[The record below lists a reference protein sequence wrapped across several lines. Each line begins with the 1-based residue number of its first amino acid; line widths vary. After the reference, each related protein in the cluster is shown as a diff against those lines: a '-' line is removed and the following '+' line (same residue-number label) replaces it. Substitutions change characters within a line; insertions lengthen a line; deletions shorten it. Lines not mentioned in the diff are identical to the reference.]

1 MSPGSNG
8 APNPRKLRD
17 AYPSPQRDTPES
29 TPARFLGASGI
40 YAGRATLVPV
50 YVIQS
55 GKGPCKIGRAQDVRQ
70 RLSDLQTSTHEQLR
84 LVAAYEGGVA
94 EETALHRQFA
104 ALRLN
109 GEWFDLTPEA
119 ALRDIKL
126 KPFEA
131 PPKQARASGYVPVTK
146 WRPYLIELMDDA
158 GLEPVG
164 ARRIGP
170 GYHDAELTRMTNAFS
185 EKRGD
190 HVIGV
195 DLITWPTA
203 DRRLRIARSFVRT
216 TTEPRSDEPLDKGW
230 QPPFRER
237 SPAELAAMEAH
248 LDTFR
253 SKPRKGRSA

>member
-1 MSPGSNG
+1 M
-8 APNPRKLRD
+8 
-17 AYPSPQRDTPES
+17 
-29 TPARFLGASGI
+29 
-40 YAGRATLVPV
+40 PV
-50 YVIQS
+50 YVIQA
-55 GKGPCKIGRAQDVRQ
+55 GKGGPCKIGRAKDVRQ
-70 RLSDLQTSTHEQLR
+70 RLSDLQTSTHVQLR
-84 LVAAYEGGVA
+84 LVSAYEGGVA

-126 KPFEA
+126 TPIDP
-131 PPKQARASGYVPVTK
+131 PPKQQRAYVPVPK

-164 ARRIGP
+164 MRRIGP
-170 GYHDAELTRMTNAFS
+170 GYHDAELIRMTNAFS

-190 HVIGV
+190 LVIGV

-203 DRRLRIARSFVRT
+203 DRRWRIARSFVRT
-216 TTEPRSDEPLDKGW
+216 TTEPRSDEPLDKEW

-253 SKPRKGRSA
+253 RIKQPRRPA